1 MAGLKWLE
9 GNRLQITP
17 PKRTKKITGTRFATI
32 LGLNPWSTAFEMWCA
47 ITKTFEL
54 PFEDTIYTIAGK
66 TIEPKQA
73 EYMKKSYGM
82 DLITPTDRYGA
93 DYFNKTWGDFFPDSK
108 HLGGMWDFLGVDENG
123 VVDTVLEMK
132 TTKRIEDWQNDAPEY
147 YALQAALYA
156 YLLGVDNVV
165 MVASFL
171 EEKDYADPS
180 KYVPNVKNTIT
191 VEFKVSER
199 YPDFA
204 EKVAQVEQW
213 WADYVDTGISPVFD
227 EKKDAE
233 ILKALRTHNLTPDTD
248 IDALIAEAEG
258 LKTEVDKAT
267 AAIADKE
274 KRLKEINDI
283 IKEHAM
289 KQFRPGDKK
298 VEVKGATY
306 TWAISR
312 SETTTIDIP
321 VDGTIYVL
329 GGKDGNKRATVMT
342 LNGRDLVLGKNW
354 ELPDLSGAPVA
365 AGKVELAPMTCT
377 FMVL

>member
-1 MAGLKWLE
+1 MANIKWLE
-9 GNRLQITP
+9 ENRLQITP
-17 PKRTKKITGTRFATI
+17 PKRTKKVTGTRFATI
-32 LGLNPWSTAFEMWCA
+32 LGLNPWSTDFEIWCA

-54 PFEDTIYTIAGK
+54 PFEDTIYTVAGK

-82 DLITPTDRYGA
+82 ELISPTDRYGE
-93 DYFNKTWGDFFPDSK
+93 DYFNKTWGDFFPNNP
-108 HLGGMWDFLGVDENG
+108 HLGGMWDYLGVDEEG
-123 VVDTVLEMK
+123 KVDTVLEMK
-132 TTKRIEDWQNDAPEY
+132 TTKRIEDWQNDVPEY

-156 YLLGVDNVV
+156 YLLGVDNVI

-180 KYVPNVKNTIT
+180 KYVPSIENTIT

-204 EKVAQVEQW
+204 EKVATVEKW
-213 WADYVDTGISPVFD
+213 WADYVDTGISPAFD

-248 IDALIAEAEG
+248 ITALIAEAES

-274 KRLKEINDI
+274 KRLKEVNDI

-289 KQFRPGDKK
+289 KQFREGDKK
-298 VEVKGATY
+298 VEVKGSTY
-306 TWAISR
+306 TWTVSR
-312 SETTTIDIP
+312 SETTTINKKALEA
-321 VDGTIYVL
+321 DGLLEKYQTKTEQY
-329 GGKDGNKRATVMT
+329 RMTV
-342 LNGRDLVLGKNW
+342 K
-354 ELPDLSGAPVA
+354 
-365 AGKVELAPMTCT
+365 
-377 FMVL
+377 

>member
-1 MAGLKWLE
+1 MEWL
-9 GNRLQITP
+9 NDNKIKIDP

-47 ITKTFEL
+47 ITKTYEK

-73 EYMKKSYGM
+73 RYMMKSYGM
-82 DLITPTDRYGA
+82 DLISPTDRYGE
-93 DYFNKTWGDFFPDSK
+93 DYFHKTWGDFFPESK

-123 VVDTVLEMK
+123 EVDTVFEMK
-132 TTKRIEDWQNDAPEY
+132 TTKRSEDWADDVPEY

-156 YLLGVDNVV
+156 YLLGVDDVV

-171 EEKDYADPS
+171 EKKDYDHPEKFKPS
-180 KYVPNVKNTIT
+180 VKNTIT

-204 EKVAQVEQW
+204 EKVARVEQW
-213 WADYVDTGISPVFD
+213 WADHVDTGISPAYD

-233 ILKALRTHNLTPDTD
+233 ILQALRTNTLTPDTD
-248 IDALIAEAEG
+248 IEALVKEAEE
-258 LKTEVDKAT
+258 LKAELDEAS
-267 AAIADKE
+267 AAVADKE
-274 KRLKEINDI
+274 KRLKAIGNI

-298 VEVKGATY
+298 VEVKGSSYCWTV
-306 TWAISR
+306 SR
-312 SETTTIDIP
+312 STTTKNVYDDAALKA
-321 VDGTIYVL
+321 DGLYEKYVSTSTE
-329 GGKDGNKRATVMT
+329 DTYRV
-342 LNGRDLVLGKNW
+342 RV
-354 ELPDLSGAPVA
+354 GAI
-365 AGKVELAPMTCT
+365 KK
-377 FMVL
+377 